1 MAKTQGEVLEA
12 FAPASERGGP
22 VDVLAIGAHPDDIE
36 LGAGGLLILARRKG
50 LSTGGIVLTRGDAG
64 RFGTEEQRR
73 KEAAEAARVLELSH
87 FEQLDHPDAALAAT
101 RQAAV
106 QLALR
111 LRKLRPR
118 LILAPHPEDRH
129 FDHQAAS
136 RLADEAAF
144 LADRATFD
152 PETAPLSRPA
162 LWWFG
167 LDPATLHRPHLVVDI
182 TPVWAQKEAALRAH
196 ASQAPIVAGAELYA
210 RVYGAMIGVMFGEGF
225 IPARPAAIQPDLSL
239 L

>member
-1 MAKTQGEVLEA
+1 M
-12 FAPASERGGP
+12 
-22 VDVLAIGAHPDDIE
+22 
-36 LGAGGLLILARRKG
+36 ILARRKG
-50 LSTGGIVLTRGDAG
+50 LSTGGIVLTRGNAG
-64 RFGTEEQRR
+64 RFGTEAQRR
-73 KEAAEAARVLELSH
+73 QEAAEAARILELSH

-101 RQAAV
+101 RQAAT

-118 LILAPHPEDRH
+118 LILAPYPEDRH

-144 LADRATFD
+144 LAERATFD
-152 PETAPLSRPA
+152 PETAPLARPA

-167 LDPATLHRPHLVVDI
+167 LDPSNLQRPHLVVDI

-196 ASQAPIVAGAELYA
+196 GSQAPILSGAEAYA
-210 RVYGAMIGVMFGEGF
+210 RVYGAMIGVTFGEGF
-225 IPARPAAIQPDLSL
+225 IPSRPAAIRADLAL

>member
-1 MAKTQGEVLEA
+1 MAERRDDVLQTP
-12 FAPASERGGP
+12 APASERRHP

-64 RFGTEEQRR
+64 RWGSEEQRR
-73 KEAAEAARVLELSH
+73 REAAEAARILDLSY
-87 FEQLDHPDAALAAT
+87 FEQLGYPDAGLAPT

-111 LRKLRPR
+111 LRKRRPR

-129 FDHQAAS
+129 FDHRAAS
-136 RLADEAAF
+136 ILADKAGF
-144 LADRATFD
+144 LAERVTFD
-152 PETAPLSRPA
+152 PETPPLSRPA

-167 LDPATLHRPHLVVDI
+167 LDPAILRRPHLVADI
-182 TPVWAQKEAALRAH
+182 TSVWAQKEAALRAH
-196 ASQAPIVAGAELYA
+196 ASQAPILSGAELYA
-210 RVYGAMIGVMFGEGF
+210 RVYGAMIGVTFGEGF
-225 IPARPAAIQPDLSL
+225 MPARPAAIQPDLSL